1 MTPPTMSDIH
11 GLVTSGE
18 WSFAR
23 FFCEMPHLTISEAF
37 EQYDAIMGSG
47 R

>member
-18 WSFAR
+18 WDLVDLQAA
-23 FFCEMPHLTISEAF
+23 MPHLTFDEVAD
-37 EQYDAIMGSG
+37 QYDAIMESA
-47 R
+47 